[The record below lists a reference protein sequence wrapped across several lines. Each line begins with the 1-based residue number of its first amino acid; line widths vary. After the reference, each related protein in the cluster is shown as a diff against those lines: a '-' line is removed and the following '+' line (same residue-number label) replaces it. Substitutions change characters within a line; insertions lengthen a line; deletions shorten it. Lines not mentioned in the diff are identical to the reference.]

1 MTNGVEFGIISVY
14 YINCKLYIGG
24 MFRRKCI
31 YMKNMSKTKLTVIL
45 AVVLA
50 LSMSFSILT
59 LAATYD
65 STNDPLISLSYLTK
79 YVDEVLEPIR
89 ASIAALGGKEDGS
102 LPISNSF
109 EVIFVEYGKEVQCTA
124 PTEIILRGGKAEV
137 VSPFEDQGLS
147 DLTDGTDLKNGT
159 AVPKN
164 HNLLIPRGEDGR
176 GIVIT
181 SQDGAYI
188 MVGGAY
194 IIVEP

>member
-1 MTNGVEFGIISVY
+1 MI
-14 YINCKLYIGG
+14 C
-24 MFRRKCI
+24 
-31 YMKNMSKTKLTVIL
+31 MKKFNKTKLTVII

-50 LSMSFSILT
+50 VALSLIILT
-59 LAATYD
+59 MAATYD

-89 ASIAALGGKEDGS
+89 ASIAALGGSTDVS
-102 LPISNSF
+102 LPASNTY
-109 EVIFVEYGKEVQCTA
+109 EAIFVEYGQEIQCTA
-124 PTEIILRGGKAEV
+124 PIELILRSGSAEI

-147 DLTDGTDLKNGT
+147 DLTDGKDLKNGT

-181 SQDGAYI
+181 STGGAYV

>member
-1 MTNGVEFGIISVY
+1 MCAVISAESAFFMKKFG
-14 YINCKLYIGG
+14 
-24 MFRRKCI
+24 
-31 YMKNMSKTKLTVIL
+31 KTKSTVIV

-50 LSMSFSILT
+50 LSLSLSVLT

-109 EVIFVEYGKEVQCTA
+109 EVVFVEYGKEVQCTA
-124 PTEIILRGGKAEV
+124 PTEIILRSGKAEI

-147 DLTDGTDLKNGT
+147 DLTDGTDLKNGI

-181 SQDGAYI
+181 SPGGAYI